1 MNKPYTKRQWGI
13 FILLLGLLTGGV
25 LYASIH
31 TFVQEDVTYQVSQWL
46 QTFVKN
52 PFDTSDLHY
61 SKMELD
67 LTPEGGFL
75 VKRMKDDYLEVGVSN
90 REAESLIAQVVSSD
104 QMRSLPAGLTEDEL
118 PWFYNSPQVAK
129 DSPYSYAN
137 QYRLVEDE
145 GINELR
151 WYEYQGER
159 YLFQGDKLYT
169 GWHQDT
175 DGEYLYYNQ
184 GVIQPTS
191 LSQDDLD
198 IFIGQSRIIKQLSPS
213 IGKSLFFE
221 RNQDDYKQMYS
232 LKSNHYSILY
242 KATDQ
247 LILSSPPGTRGSV
260 LVASTKNFYDMP
272 LEVVEEYRSENQVW
286 LHVMVGYDE
295 LGWIQQDL
303 SRTHYVPTYYS
314 ERTLLDTIEAVLQEE
329 VDSIAADVGASFIN
343 NETMA
348 QVSVND
354 HPFFPA
360 STQKIYVLGE
370 LYHQYRT
377 GELDPYQVVTLYDS
391 DRVPGAGIIQG
402 YPTGSQFY
410 IDELVDL
417 VAIYSDNTAANMLID
432 TVGGGEKINP
442 RLQQI
447 GLFDTYV
454 YGKYYGEDTYLT
466 TTPSNAARFFALLYN
481 NRLNGE
487 PYDDMLVNKLF
498 MNTHTFLRSYLYGGA
513 TTSYNK
519 SGLGSSEQNDVATF
533 ITPYGSYSLAVYTA
547 YPANYDTIAD
557 SLAMLSLR
565 VHDAFNEVRSDLWIK
580 VEE

>member
-90 REAESLIAQVVSSD
+90 REKESLIAQVVSSD

-151 WYEYQGER
+151 WYEYQGKR
-159 YLFQGDKLYT
+159 YLFQDDRLYT

-184 GVIQPTS
+184 GVIQSTS

-198 IFIGQSRIIKQLSPS
+198 NFIEQSRIIKQLSPS

-247 LILSSPPGTRGSV
+247 LILSSPPGTRGC
-260 LVASTKNFYDMP
+260 
-272 LEVVEEYRSENQVW
+272 
-286 LHVMVGYDE
+286 
-295 LGWIQQDL
+295 
-303 SRTHYVPTYYS
+303 
-314 ERTLLDTIEAVLQEE
+314 
-329 VDSIAADVGASFIN
+329 
-343 NETMA
+343 
-348 QVSVND
+348 
-354 HPFFPA
+354 
-360 STQKIYVLGE
+360 
-370 LYHQYRT
+370 
-377 GELDPYQVVTLYDS
+377 
-391 DRVPGAGIIQG
+391 
-402 YPTGSQFY
+402 
-410 IDELVDL
+410 
-417 VAIYSDNTAANMLID
+417 
-432 TVGGGEKINP
+432 
-442 RLQQI
+442 
-447 GLFDTYV
+447 
-454 YGKYYGEDTYLT
+454 
-466 TTPSNAARFFALLYN
+466 LLY
-481 NRLNGE
+481 
-487 PYDDMLVNKLF
+487 
-498 MNTHTFLRSYLYGGA
+498 
-513 TTSYNK
+513 TSP
-519 SGLGSSEQNDVATF
+519 S
-533 ITPYGSYSLAVYTA
+533 PR
-547 YPANYDTIAD
+547 D
-557 SLAMLSLR
+557 S
-565 VHDAFNEVRSDLWIK
+565 
-580 VEE
+580 